1 MRVKRYTVSE
11 ADHEPLPALDLADN
25 VVVIGSSA
33 SSRIRVPVP
42 HGEHAYVE
50 GDRWNALADLAVDG
64 VKQLAGSS
72 GPIGGGVTLQLGV
85 YRVRV
90 EPSPHGVAVATP
102 QRTESLARELVRGL
116 LGANASPSLEIV
128 RGPSAVTVGARREL
142 PPPSD
147 TSRIVVGR
155 GDDADWVLLDE
166 DLSREHVEVRR
177 SWDGVTIR
185 DLRSKNGTRV
195 DGELVTEMHELRD
208 AAAIAIGN
216 VELIFRD
223 PAERHLLGTP
233 LEAPASASSDGEPAT
248 PETPPPSAWPFV
260 IAAAIAGLAI
270 VALAWVV
277 MG

>member
-1 MRVKRYTVSE
+1 MPVKRYTVSE
-11 ADHEPLPALDLADN
+11 TDHEPLPALDIADN

-33 SSRIRVPVP
+33 SARIRVPVP
-42 HGEHAYVE
+42 HGEHVYIE
-50 GDRWNALADLAVDG
+50 GDRWNALADVAVDG
-64 VKQLAGSS
+64 VKQLAGAS
-72 GPIGGGVTLQLGV
+72 GPIGAGVMLELGV

-90 EPSPHGVAVATP
+90 EPSPHGAAVATP

-116 LGANASPSLEIV
+116 LGANAAPSLEIMK
-128 RGPSAVTVGARREL
+128 GPSSVTVGARREL

-147 TSRIVVGR
+147 SARIVIGR

-166 DLSREHVEVRR
+166 DLSREHVEIRR
-177 SWDGVTIR
+177 SWDGATIR

-195 DGELVTEMHELRD
+195 DGEAVTETRELRD

-233 LEAPASASSDGEPAT
+233 LEPSRAARDVAVEPAG
-248 PETPPPSAWPFV
+248 TPPPSAWPFV

-270 VALAWVV
+270 VALAWIA